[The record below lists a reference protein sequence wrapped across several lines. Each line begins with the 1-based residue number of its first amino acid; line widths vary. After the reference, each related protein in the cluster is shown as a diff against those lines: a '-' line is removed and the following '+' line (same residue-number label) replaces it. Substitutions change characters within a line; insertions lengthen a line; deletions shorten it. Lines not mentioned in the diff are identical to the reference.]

1 MNKHFASGAAL
12 TLLVLLASGCVAPM
26 SNNFTGRSLG
36 SGKVGLDGG
45 VVLASGGDG
54 AVPSAKMAVGVSQDL
69 DLGAQYDLFSIGLF
83 ARNSF
88 INNDE
93 SLSLAGVLGMGI
105 AASGFYGYTGP
116 VISYRTGALEPYCG
130 PRLNVVSYGES
141 DSSSFISWEGG
152 TYTYLQLTLGTIIW
166 MTRGMG
172 LNFETSVFMGDP
184 GLVDFDDI
192 VAMGGLTFR
201 L

>member
-1 MNKHFASGAAL
+1 MNKYLAAAAAL
-12 TLLVLLASGCVAPM
+12 TLLVLLPSGCVAPM
-26 SNNFTGRSLG
+26 SNNLTGRSLG

-45 VVLASGGDG
+45 VVFASGGDG
-54 AVPSAKMAVGVSQDL
+54 VVPSVKTAVGVSQDL

-93 SLSLAGVLGMGI
+93 DLSLAGVLGLGI

-116 VISYRTGALEPYCG
+116 VISYKAGALEPYFG

-152 TYTYLQLTLGTIIW
+152 TFTYFQLTLGTVLW
-166 MTRGMG
+166 MSEGIG
-172 LNFETSVFMGDP
+172 LNMETSVFMGDA
-184 GLVDFDDI
+184 GLVDFEDI
-192 VAMGGLTFR
+192 VGMGGLTFR